1 MPKQKEPKEPYERG
15 ERPERPRP
23 QGRERKVHEE
33 IIERRLEGGAPP
45 TPEAYARA
53 LEQWHKLPGSVMRPP
68 TDITLP
74 GQESPKSGG
83 TDEPSPSHGSGDS
96 QKSRDEEPQS

>member
-15 ERPERPRP
+15 ERPERPRT

-45 TPEAYARA
+45 TPEAYTRA

-68 TDITLP
+68 TDIALP
-74 GQESPKSGG
+74 GESPKSGS
-83 TDEPSPSHGSGDS
+83 TDVPSQSHGSGDS
-96 QKSRDEEPQS
+96 QKLRDEESQ

>member
-1 MPKQKEPKEPYERG
+1 MPKQKEPNEPHERG

-33 IIERRLEGGAPP
+33 IIERRMGGGAPP

-53 LEQWHKLPGSVMRPP
+53 LEQWHKLPGSVVRPA
-68 TDITLP
+68 TDIDLP
-74 GQESPKSGG
+74 VQESPKAGDA
-83 TDEPSPSHGSGDS
+83 DEPSSSHDSGDGP
-96 QKSRDEEPQS
+96 SRDKGPRS

>member
-1 MPKQKEPKEPYERG
+1 MPKQKEPKEPYEHG

-53 LEQWHKLPGSVMRPP
+53 LEQWHQLPGSVVRPP
-68 TDITLP
+68 TDIGLP
-74 GQESPKSGG
+74 GEKSPKAGG
-83 TDEPSPSHGSGDS
+83 ADEPSPSHGSGDS
-96 QKSRDEEPQS
+96 QGSRDKEPRS

>member
-1 MPKQKEPKEPYERG
+1 MPKQKEPKEPHEHG

-33 IIERRLEGGAPP
+33 IIERRLAGGAPP

-53 LEQWHKLPGSVMRPP
+53 LEQWHQLPGSVVRPP
-68 TDITLP
+68 TDIALP
-74 GQESPKSGG
+74 DQKPPKGG
-83 TDEPSPSHGSGDS
+83 GADEPSPSHGSGDS
-96 QKSRDEEPQS
+96 KESRDKGPRS